1 MSEIAIDMDITKIIN
16 KVEKF
21 ANECNLFKPHDKL
34 LIACS
39 GGPDS
44 IALVDILLKLR
55 IKYELDIIVAHAEHG
70 IRKES
75 SLNDAQYVKTYCE
88 QRNIPFFME
97 HLNVLKHLKTEKLS
111 VETLA
116 RKLRYQF
123 LRKIAKRE
131 NATKIVT
138 AHHLNDQAETVLQH
152 LLRGAG
158 PAGLSGMKAVNGDII
173 RPFLCLYRKEI
184 EAYCSVENL
193 NPCLDET
200 NNSLDYER
208 NRIRL
213 DLLPR
218 LEEYNPQIV
227 TAICNSAKIIAQ
239 EHDFIDYYVKDFYTQ
254 KTNVNINEQNNTE
267 ITIGISDLKK
277 EHKAIRTALYRY
289 IIQKLQSNLENIS
302 FVHIDKI
309 DKFLYNGHTSSVLQ
323 LPQNLYVNISY
334 DQFIFTKQNTN
345 LNKSIEKEQNLSLK
359 IDLSLLFGQKEI
371 KLPYEQSLII
381 EKVDKLIKLSG
392 RNHCFIDMDK
402 INGDLHIRTRKNG
415 DRITPKGMQGS
426 KKIKDILIDRK
437 IPAKDRDK
445 IPLICDEKGII
456 WIAGIQQDAHYLINK
471 DSKHIL
477 YLKLKNNN

>member
-1 MSEIAIDMDITKIIN
+1 MGENTIDIDITKIIN
-16 KVEKF
+16 KVDHF
-21 ANECNLFKPHDKL
+21 ANEHNLFKPHDKL

-55 IKYELDIIVAHAEHG
+55 TKYNLNIIVAHAEHG

-97 HLNVLKHLKTEKLS
+97 HLNVLEHLKTEKLS

-123 LRKIAKRE
+123 LRKIAQKE

-158 PAGLSGMKAVNGDII
+158 PAGLSGMKSLNGDII

-184 EAYCSVENL
+184 EAYCLHENL

-218 LEEYNPQIV
+218 LKEYNPQIV

-239 EHDFIDYYVKDFYTQ
+239 EHDFIDCYVKNLYIQ
-254 KTNVNINEQNNTE
+254 KVNTNINTQEV
-267 ITIGISDLKK
+267 TIDINDLKK

-289 IIQKLQSNLENIS
+289 IIKKLQNSLENIS
-302 FVHIDKI
+302 FTHIDKI
-309 DKFLYNGHTSSVLQ
+309 DKFLYNGHTGSILQ
-323 LPQNLYVNISY
+323 LPQNLRININY
-334 DQFIFTKQNTN
+334 DKFTFSKIN
-345 LNKSIEKEQNLSLK
+345 NKAKNSIELEQNLSIK
-359 IDLSLLFGQKEI
+359 IDLSLLLTQKEI

-381 EKVDKLIKLSG
+381 NKVNEFTKLNG
-392 RNHCFIDMDK
+392 RNQCFIDIDK
-402 INGDLHIRTRKNG
+402 IQGNILYIRNRKNG

-426 KKIKDILIDRK
+426 KKIKDIFIDNK
-437 IPAKDRDK
+437 IPAKDRNK
-445 IPLICDEKGII
+445 IPLICDEKDII
-456 WIAGIQQDAHYLINK
+456 WIAGVQQDAHYLVNK